1 MANPRLLAKDG
12 TSGDDG
18 CPSVYLEDGQFT
30 IQGPAADLGALQN
43 VLQGETAC
51 RISIDVV
58 RRALAAYDQEAG
70 G

>member
-30 IQGPAADLGALQN
+30 VQGPEAELGSLKN
-43 VLQGETAC
+43 VLPGETAC
-51 RISIDVV
+51 RIGIDVV
-58 RRALAAYDQEAG
+58 RRALAIYDQEAAG
-70 G
+70 